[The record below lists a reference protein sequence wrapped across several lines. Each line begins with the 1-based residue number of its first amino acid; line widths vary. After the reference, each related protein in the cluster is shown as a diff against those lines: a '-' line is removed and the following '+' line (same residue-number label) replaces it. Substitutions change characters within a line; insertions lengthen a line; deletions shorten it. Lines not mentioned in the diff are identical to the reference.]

1 MKKLIIMM
9 LMVAVIATAAF
20 AGGEQESKSV
30 TVGAKN
36 FTEQYVCGNLI
47 AILLEENGFKVEKQ
61 FGTGSAITR
70 EGLETGQT
78 DLYPEYTGTAWQVYL
93 QQEEMV
99 NDPVELYNKV
109 KAMDAENG
117 IVWLDRWP
125 LNDTYALGIKKD
137 TVSKYGSSI
146 SDLGAYISSNPKDVI
161 VGVDAEF
168 YERPD
173 GFFAMA
179 DRYGFELDKKQIK
192 TMDIG
197 LSYEALN
204 RDQVNVA
211 MVFSTDGLL
220 RKYDLHVLEDDKQ
233 FFPVYN
239 IAVTVREEIL
249 EKYPEIRDI
258 LKPLA
263 ELDDVTMQNLNYQ
276 VDAEGLPAEVVAEKY
291 LKDKGIIK

>member
-1 MKKLIIMM
+1 MKKLLI
-9 LMVAVIATAAF
+9 VITVFCLLAGYAF
-20 AGGEQESKSV
+20 ANGSQETKSV

-36 FTEQYVCGNLI
+36 FTEQYISGNLI
-47 AILLEENGFKVEKQ
+47 AILLEDNGFKVEKQ

-93 QQEEMV
+93 KKENV
-99 NDPVELYNKV
+99 INDPVELYNKV
-109 KAMDAENG
+109 KSEDAGNG
-117 IVWLDRWP
+117 IIWLDRWP
-125 LNDTYALGIKKD
+125 LNDTYALAVKKD
-137 TVSKYGSSI
+137 SIATYGSSI
-146 SDLGAYISSNPKDVI
+146 GELGEYINENSTEVLI
-161 VGVDAEF
+161 GVNSEF

-179 DRYGFELDKKQIK
+179 DTYGININKKQVK
-192 TMDIG
+192 TMDTG

-220 RKYDLHVLEDDKQ
+220 KKYDLQVLEDDKQ

-239 IAVTVREEIL
+239 IAVTIREEIL
-249 EKYPEIRDI
+249 VKYPEIEDI

-263 ELDDVTMQNLNYQ
+263 EMDDLTMQNLNYK
-276 VDAEGLPAEVVAEKY
+276 VDAEGLPAEVVAKQYLEEKG
-291 LKDKGIIK
+291 LIK

>member
-1 MKKLIIMM
+1 MRKTLLV
-9 LMVAVIATAAF
+9 LMILCLVAGFAF
-20 AGGEQESKSV
+20 AKGDQESKSI

-36 FTEQYVCGNLI
+36 FTEQYVSGNLI
-47 AILLEENGFKVEKQ
+47 AIMLEENGFKVEKQ

-78 DLYPEYTGTAWQVYL
+78 DIYPEYTGTAWQVYL
-93 QQEEMV
+93 KNEEIV

-109 KAMDAENG
+109 KAQDAKNG

-125 LNDTYALGIKKD
+125 LNDTYALGVKKEN
-137 TVSKYGSSI
+137 VSKFGTT
-146 SDLGAYISSNPKDVI
+146 ISSLGEYITANPKDVL
-161 VGVDAEF
+161 VGLDSEF

-179 DRYGFELDKKQIK
+179 EVYNFEIDKKQVK
-192 TMDIG
+192 TMDLG
-197 LSYEALN
+197 LGYEALD

-220 RKYDLHVLEDDKQ
+220 KKYDLQVLEDDKQ

-239 IAVTVREEIL
+239 IAVTVREEVL
-249 EKYPEIRDI
+249 TQYPEIEEI

-263 ELDDVTMQNLNYQ
+263 KMDDVTMQNLNYR
-276 VDAEGLPAEVVAEKY
+276 VDADGLPAEVVAREY
-291 LKDKGIIK
+291 LTEQGLIK

>member
-1 MKKLIIMM
+1 MKKLLIVVTVFC
-9 LMVAVIATAAF
+9 LLSGYAF
-20 AGGEQESKSV
+20 AAGSQETKSV

-36 FTEQYVCGNLI
+36 FTEQYISGNLI
-47 AILLEENGFKVEKQ
+47 ALLLEDNGFNVEKQ

-93 QQEEMV
+93 KHENV
-99 NDPVELYNKV
+99 INDPVELYNSV
-109 KAMDAENG
+109 KSEDEGNG
-117 IVWLDRWP
+117 IIWLDRWP

-137 TVSKYGSSI
+137 SVSKFGTSI
-146 SDLGAYISSNPKDVI
+146 SSLGKYINANPNEVI
-161 VGVDAEF
+161 VGVDSEF

-173 GFFAMA
+173 GFFGMA
-179 DRYGFELDKKQIK
+179 KTYGFELDKKNIK
-192 TMDIG
+192 TMDVG

-220 RKYDLHVLEDDKQ
+220 KKYDLQVLEDDKQ

-239 IAVTVREEIL
+239 IAVTIREEIL
-249 EKYPEIRDI
+249 KMYPEIEGI

-263 ELDDVTMQNLNYQ
+263 DLDDLTMQNLNYK
-276 VDAEGLPAEVVAEKY
+276 VDAEGLPAEVVARQYLEEKG
-291 LKDKGIIK
+291 LIK

>member
-1 MKKLIIMM
+1 MKKRITLV
-9 LMVAVIATAAF
+9 LLLSLVAILGF
-20 AGGEQESKSV
+20 SNGQQEKTSV

-36 FTEQYVCGNLI
+36 FTEQYVSGNLM
-47 AILLEENGFKVEKQ
+47 ALLLEEAGFKVEKQ

-70 EGLETGQT
+70 EGLMTGQT
-78 DLYPEYTGTAWQVYL
+78 DLYAEYTGTAWQVYL
-93 QQEEMV
+93 KHEEVV
-99 NDPVELYNKV
+99 NDPIELYNKV
-109 KAMDAENG
+109 KAEDAENG

-137 TVSKYGSSI
+137 DGSKFG
-146 SDLGAYISSNPKDVI
+146 DTISSLGDYINSNPGEVI
-161 VGVDAEF
+161 VGVDSEF

-173 GFFAMA
+173 GFFGMA
-179 DRYGFELDKKQIK
+179 STYGFEIEKKQVK

-204 RDQVNVA
+204 RGQVDVA

-220 RKYDLHVLEDDKQ
+220 RKYDLKVLEDDMQ

-249 EKYPEIRDI
+249 EAYPEIEEI
-258 LKPLA
+258 LKPLSTM
-263 ELDDVTMQNLNYQ
+263 DDVTMQNLNYK
-276 VDAEGLPAEVVAEKY
+276 VDAEGLPAEVVAKKY
-291 LKDKGIIK
+291 LQEQGLIK